1 MTESMAEILRR
12 RHLRWLGHVARME
25 DSRMPKQLLLG
36 ELERPQPRAPRED
49 GGTWWRQ
56 MSKLLGSEW
65 LSMMWDRT
73 GKSRRSADS
82 AMPMKSTRI

>member
-1 MTESMAEILRR
+1 
-12 RHLRWLGHVARME
+12 
-25 DSRMPKQLLLG
+25 
-36 ELERPQPRAPRED
+36 
-49 GGTWWRQ
+49 